1 MRTCAQR
8 SRRDRTKPDQPVK
21 GQIAAMSESSGGTG
35 GRTALVVAHTGR
47 KDSLASAR
55 EVVSRLIAAGLTVR
69 VLPPEASDLACA
81 DVQEVAP
88 GPRAAEG
95 AEIVIVVGGDGTLLR
110 AAEIARPAGT
120 PLIGGN
126 LAHVGFL
133 AAELGR
139 AHAELQSLTNIV

>member
-55 EVVSRLIAAGLTVR
+55 EVVSRLIEAGLTVR
-69 VLPPEASDLACA
+69 VLTPEAGDLACA
-81 DVQEVAP
+81 GVEEVGP
-88 GPRAAEG
+88 GTRAGGG
-95 AEIVIVVGGDGTLLR
+95 AENCIRV
-110 AAEIARPAGT
+110 
-120 PLIGGN
+120 
-126 LAHVGFL
+126 
-133 AAELGR
+133 
-139 AHAELQSLTNIV
+139 